1 MPTLSLPRHNVL
13 RRAVR
18 GLAFAVTPIVAI
30 TTLPFLTGTASATT
44 TVGSCLGAGH
54 TLAGGQQLVSP
65 NGQYRTVMQGDGNLV
80 LYTASGH
87 VLWDSR
93 TNGHS
98 GARTVLQGTD
108 GNLVI
113 YASNNAVLWS
123 ASTNTHPG
131 DRLCMQSDAN
141 LVVYSSSN
149 AALWAT
155 MTNHAAKWGQTL
167 TYNPGAAGNCTYWAE
182 YEFHWYTGTYIN
194 TLATSGTTGDAKYWA
209 INASRRGWTVGS
221 TPRMDSIAVWTGGS
235 AGHVAWVTG
244 VWPSQNKIRVSEMNE
259 YGRLGQVDS
268 RVITPAF
275 GVSGLQYIYV
285 NPRP

>member
-1 MPTLSLPRHNVL
+1 
-13 RRAVR
+13 
-18 GLAFAVTPIVAI
+18 
-30 TTLPFLTGTASATT
+30 
-44 TVGSCLGAGH
+44 
-54 TLAGGQQLVSP
+54 
-65 NGQYRTVMQGDGNLV
+65 MQTDGNLV

-87 VLWDSR
+87 AVWDSQ
-93 TNGHS
+93 TAGHT
-98 GARTVLQGTD
+98 GARTVLQGSD
-108 GNLVI
+108 GNLVT

-123 ASTNTHPG
+123 ASTNTNPG

-155 MTNHAAKWGQTL
+155 MTNHAATRGQTL
-167 TYNPGAAGNCTYWAE
+167 TYNPGDAGNCTYWAE
-182 YEFHWYTGTYIN
+182 HEFNSYTGTYIN

-235 AGHVAWVTG
+235 AGHVAWVTE

-259 YGRLGQVDS
+259 VGFNLVDS
-268 RVITPAF
+268 RVISS
-275 GVSGLQYIYV
+275 SGLQYIYV

>member
-1 MPTLSLPRHNVL
+1 
-13 RRAVR
+13 
-18 GLAFAVTPIVAI
+18 
-30 TTLPFLTGTASATT
+30 
-44 TVGSCLGAGH
+44 
-54 TLAGGQQLVSP
+54 
-65 NGQYRTVMQGDGNLV
+65 MQGDGNLV

-87 VLWDSR
+87 ALWHSR
-93 TNGHS
+93 TGGNP

-113 YASNNAVLWS
+113 YAPNNAVLW
-123 ASTNTHPG
+123 AAYTNTHPG

-155 MTNHAAKWGQTL
+155 MTNHAAAWGQTL
-167 TYNPGAAGNCTYWAE
+167 SYNPGAAGNCTYWAE
-182 YEFHWYTGTYIN
+182 YKFHWYTGTYYIN

-221 TPRMDSIAVWTGGS
+221 VPRMDSIAVWTGGS
-235 AGHVAWVTG
+235 AGHVAWVTE

-259 YGRLGQVDS
+259 YGWNVVDS
-268 RVITPAF
+268 RDISPAF

-285 NPRP
+285 NARP

>member
-1 MPTLSLPRHNVL
+1 MIL
-13 RRAVR
+13 RFRRERTAWRLGLVAAVR
-18 GLAFAVTPIVAI
+18 ELALAVIVAI
-30 TTLPFLTGTASATT
+30 TTFPFLTGTASATT

-87 VLWDSR
+87 ALWHSR
-93 TNGHS
+93 TGGNP

-113 YASNNAVLWS
+113 YAPNNAVLW
-123 ASTNTHPG
+123 AAYTNTHPG

-155 MTNHAAKWGQTL
+155 MTNHAAAWGQTL
-167 TYNPGAAGNCTYWAE
+167 SYNPGAAGNCTYWAE
-182 YEFHWYTGTYIN
+182 YKFHWYTGTYYIN
-194 TLATSGTTGDAKYWA
+194 TLATSGTTGDAAGTSLTPEISVPPSAYPDF
-209 INASRRGWTVGS
+209 NTS
-221 TPRMDSIAVWTGGS
+221 TSMPGLSLN
-235 AGHVAWVTG
+235 H
-244 VWPSQNKIRVSEMNE
+244 RVSSARRAARQRRKCPLNWDDGIAEVPV
-259 YGRLGQVDS
+259 GQF
-268 RVITPAF
+268 RRAPARCDCRT
-275 GVSGLQYIYV
+275 I
-285 NPRP
+285 R

>member
-1 MPTLSLPRHNVL
+1 
-13 RRAVR
+13 
-18 GLAFAVTPIVAI
+18 
-30 TTLPFLTGTASATT
+30 
-44 TVGSCLGAGH
+44 
-54 TLAGGQQLVSP
+54 
-65 NGQYRTVMQGDGNLV
+65 MQGDGNLV

-98 GARTVLQGTD
+98 GARSVLQGTD

-123 ASTNTHPG
+123 ASTNTHAG
-131 DRLCMQSDAN
+131 DRLCIQSDAN
-141 LVVYSSSN
+141 LVVYSSTN

-155 MTNHAAKWGQTL
+155 MTNHAARWGQTL

-221 TPRMDSIAVWTGGS
+221 TPRMGSIAVWTGGS
-235 AGHVAWVTG
+235 ACHVAWVTE

-259 YGRLGQVDS
+259 YHLYQVDS

-285 NPRP
+285 NSGP